1 MVVTSLSLPIRNLHR
16 SSGSRAADSVLQP
29 GEALKL
35 CLSLG
40 SGLSEDHRKIEQKYV
55 SIKFAIFNDA
65 PHTKSNPVTL

>member
-1 MVVTSLSLPIRNLHR
+1 MPHSETELNSDQHQST
-16 SSGSRAADSVLQP
+16 GADSVLQP